1 MSTLKKKKA
10 KYNLMNLFIFF
21 FMFIVLPTISI
32 IARPDEF
39 VPYAILTIVIALI
52 YIEALS
58 HRND

>member
-52 YIEALS
+52 YIEGLS

>member
-10 KYNLMNLFIFF
+10 KYNLMSLFIFF

-39 VPYAILTIVIALI
+39 VPYAILVIVIALI
-52 YIEALS
+52 YIEGLS